1 MTAVASDLGFQ
12 HSDTASQPQ
21 AFSLQTPVL
30 NAGAMTLTL
39 NPANFAFRNP
49 TLTNGGVTTVAQ
61 ATALAITIP
70 SGATLGSTNAT
81 TSRYAIGVAYNG
93 GTPVLM
99 VGNVN
104 GLNTDTSTLISPTTI
119 SAGATSAGVWYSA
132 SAVGANSPF
141 TIVGFV
147 DSTQATAGTY
157 ATAPN
162 VILGDV
168 AHLGA
173 MQSAGWGQSWQTV
186 TRVAGT
192 TYYNTTG
199 KEIKLQIEIANTA
212 SPGGGVKISIN
223 GGTAFYAAYAP
234 AQSVPVKGC
243 GIVSI
248 PVGASYLLSLDA
260 STTITST
267 QEQR

>member
-21 AFSLQTPVL
+21 AFSLQTPTL

-70 SGATLGSTNAT
+70 SGATLGSINAT
-81 TSRYAIGVAYNG
+81 TARYAIGVAYNG
-93 GTPVLM
+93 GSPVAI

-104 GLNTDTSTLISPTTI
+104 GLPTDTSQLISPTTI

-132 SAVGANSPF
+132 SAVSANSPF
-141 TIVGFV
+141 IITGFI

-173 MQSAGWGQSWQTV
+173 TNSLGFSQSWQSV
-186 TRVAGT
+186 TRVIGT

-199 KEIKLQIEIANTA
+199 RPILAMVNTGSVSNA
-212 SPGGGVKISIN
+212 AISFTVNGQSLPGFAIGSSVVSN
-223 GGTAFYAAYAP
+223 VAQLAF
-234 AQSVPVKGC
+234 
-243 GIVSI
+243 I
-248 PVGASYLLSLDA
+248 PVGASYSASGSSLG
-260 STTITST
+260 SWY
-267 QEQR
+267 ELR